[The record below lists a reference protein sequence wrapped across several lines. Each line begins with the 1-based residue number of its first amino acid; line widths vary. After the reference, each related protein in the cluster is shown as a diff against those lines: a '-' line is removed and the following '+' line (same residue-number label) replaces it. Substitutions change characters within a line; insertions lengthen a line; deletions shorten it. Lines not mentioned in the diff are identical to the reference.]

1 MNISLSCPTAF
12 CITDKCRPDFKD
24 FNFGRLH
31 NPYASLTK
39 QFILRRQLNKPNA
52 MCSWHHFQF
61 YLTLHFIIRFVHS
74 PNLPYSPFY
83 HFIHS
88 SISFVPSFVFVLL
101 TSPFHTL
108 SLSVSFSSSCYH
120 FLSLSRLLAPSL
132 VSLAFICFCI
142 YICFK

>member
-88 SISFVPSFVFVLL
+88 SISFVPSFVFVCSINFPFSYPLIVCLIFLL
-101 TSPFHTL
+101 L
-108 SLSVSFSSSCYH
+108 LSFSLPVSVVGSLPCKPGIYL
-120 FLSLSRLLAPSL
+120 FLY
-132 VSLAFICFCI
+132 I
-142 YICFK
+142 YLF